1 MGSIAHVSSGAFQR
15 WGQQW
20 GRGTERQT
28 LQWDAFSFTRWF
40 AIPLGDLGNL
50 GSGLFVTWW
59 KYNQG
64 LNIQDDFSRVWKVS
78 FLVAI
83 YWRPLDFVQIFL
95 FTVTFYHLRNQFF
108 MGRVLG
114 TTQDESGWIVATHKH
129 TSKATF
135 IGYPGTS
142 PQKELIYF
150 NPSTDWQKTILYNS
164 IKWVKVRSWLGEYV
178 ICITSTDLW
187 LPWDCAWLH
196 FRDNYVCCRGS
207 LLCVATCYHFAI
219 LWKNICKYYITLLS
233 ICYQFVIIC
242 YPSYFG
248 NPGWI
253 WHPLPMK

>member
-1 MGSIAHVSSGAFQR
+1 
-15 WGQQW
+15 
-20 GRGTERQT
+20 
-28 LQWDAFSFTRWF
+28 
-40 AIPLGDLGNL
+40 
-50 GSGLFVTWW
+50 
-59 KYNQG
+59 
-64 LNIQDDFSRVWKVS
+64 
-78 FLVAI
+78 
-83 YWRPLDFVQIFL
+83 
-95 FTVTFYHLRNQFF
+95 

-219 LWKNICKYYITLLS
+219 LWKNICKYYFNLLS
-233 ICYQFVIIC
+233 ICYHLLPFLFLTRDEYDTPSRWWNKVFIVPGDAATSCMELAYDSII
-242 YPSYFG
+242 G
-248 NPGWI
+248 RW
-253 WHPLPMK
+253 